1 MDLSLVLNPAD
12 MLELQRSVDG
22 FNKLVNDGRQ
32 VKTSLD
38 KDDFLKI
45 LIAQLTH
52 QDPTEPLEDREFI
65 AQMAQFS
72 SLEQMMNM
80 SRAMGDVSTLIG
92 LSQAFSLLGK
102 VVTVQNGEGTVT
114 GMVERVTGGDQ
125 PQIMVEGRYFDV
137 ADVNAVTL
145 EQGAV
150 P

>member
-12 MLELQRSVDG
+12 MLELQRSVGG
-22 FNKLVNDGRQ
+22 FNKLVNDGRE

-45 LIAQLTH
+45 LIAQLTN

-92 LSQAFSLLGK
+92 LNQAFSLLGK
-102 VVTVQNGEGTVT
+102 VVTVRNGEGTVT
-114 GMVERVTGGDQ
+114 GMVERVTGGDR
-125 PQIMVEGRYFDV
+125 PQIMVGGGYFDV
-137 ADVNAVTL
+137 TDVDAVTL